1 MSCFDSN
8 WKIVCEKCYIGHSLL
23 YKGPSNSGNVIQE
36 NQPLIY
42 PKEQYAKLYL
52 VEAYFEIIDKWSNV
66 YLKFADF
73 LPKAQNI
80 FCERGG
86 GWRLGMVFVFYFF

>member
-1 MSCFDSN
+1 M
-8 WKIVCEKCYIGHSLL
+8 L

-36 NQPLIY
+36 YQPLIY

-66 YLKFADF
+66 YLKFADI

-80 FCERGG
+80 FCDRSGASWKG
-86 GWRLGMVFVFYFF
+86 FCFLLFLMQDFIVFQVK